1 MLICVSKKEG
11 KFMKIVEE
19 AVLPY
24 NTGKSFSVKRGQRI
38 RVNAESTVDF
48 VPLNLDDLRERFN

>member
-1 MLICVSKKEG
+1 
-11 KFMKIVEE
+11 MKIVEE